1 MVHFDSLQEK
11 RVVLW
16 QAVKQWA
23 SIEPVKRHLKNK
35 SVKRQPRNEISI
47 ELGHVK
53 NKNSNNFLLL
63 QFLVQNF
70 RGLHQ
75 NQVIHISN

>member
-1 MVHFDSLQEK
+1 MVNFDSLQEK

-35 SVKRQPRNEISI
+35 SVRQPRNEMS

-63 QFLVQNF
+63 PFLVQNF
-70 RGLHQ
+70 RGLDR

>member
-1 MVHFDSLQEK
+1 MVNFDSLQEK

-23 SIEPVKRHLKNK
+23 SIEPVKRHLKKK
-35 SVKRQPRNEISI
+35 SVRQPRNEMS

-63 QFLVQNF
+63 PFLVQNF
-70 RGLHQ
+70 RGLDR

>member
-35 SVKRQPRNEISI
+35 SVRQPRNEMS

-53 NKNSNNFLLL
+53 NNNSNNFLLL
-63 QFLVQNF
+63 PFLVQNF
-70 RGLHQ
+70 RELDR

>member
-35 SVKRQPRNEISI
+35 SVRQPRNEMS

-53 NKNSNNFLLL
+53 NKNSNYFLLL
-63 QFLVQNF
+63 PFLVQNF
-70 RGLHQ
+70 RGLDR